1 MYYILEMSGRMKDKL
16 AEMNARLTATNST
29 NFLNTMHQLGTNYF
43 YYYPYSRSFRHCP
56 LYDSEGDESSRGY
69 YYHRYHESPPNSHRQ
84 SQEPNPAG
92 TRTGLQEQPP
102 FLKRILV
109 VDDEP
114 DVSLT
119 FKSGLEG
126 CLDNKGRK
134 MFEVHLYDNPLKA
147 VSEFRSNY
155 YDLLLTDIYMPDMNG
170 FQLSQKILE
179 LDINIRICYVSAT
192 DVNISALRELYP
204 ALSLGCFITKPVE
217 VEYLVKRL
225 SAELD

>member
-1 MYYILEMSGRMKDKL
+1 MSGHMNGKL
-16 AEMNARLTATNST
+16 AFEYDWLT
-29 NFLNTMHQLGTNYF
+29 NTQSESN
-43 YYYPYSRSFRHCP
+43 YYYPYSLFYKQSPF
-56 LYDSEGDESSRGY
+56 YDSGSGGDETSRHSYQRQSS
-69 YYHRYHESPPNSHRQ
+69 PTSHTQ
-84 SQEPNPAG
+84 SQEPNAIG
-92 TRTGLQEQPP
+92 TRGGMQEQPP

-109 VDDEP
+109 VDNEP
-114 DVSLT
+114 DILLT
-119 FKSGLEG
+119 FKSSLEQH
-126 CLDNKGRK
+126 LDNKGRK
-134 MFEVHLYDNPLKA
+134 MFEVHVYDNPLKA
-147 VSEFRSNY
+147 LSEFRANF
-155 YDLLLTDIYMPDMNG
+155 YDLLLTDVYMPDMNG

>member
-1 MYYILEMSGRMKDKL
+1 MKNKL
-16 AEMNARLTATNST
+16 AEMNARLTATNTT
-29 NFLNTMHQLGTNYF
+29 NSLNMMHQVDTNYF
-43 YYYPYSRSFRHCP
+43 YYYPYSRSFTHYP
-56 LYDSEGDESSRGY
+56 LYNSESDESSRGY
-69 YYHRYHESPPNSHRQ
+69 YHHRYHESPPNPHRQ
-84 SQEPNPAG
+84 NQEPNPAG
-92 TRTGLQEQPP
+92 ARTGLQEQPP

-114 DVSLT
+114 DVLLT

-126 CLDNKGRK
+126 RLDNNGRK
-134 MFEVHLYDNPLKA
+134 MFEVYLYDNPLKA
-147 VSEFRSNY
+147 VSEFRANY
-155 YDLLLTDIYMPDMNG
+155 YDLLLTDVYMPDMNG

>member
-1 MYYILEMSGRMKDKL
+1 MSGRMKDKL
-16 AEMNARLTATNST
+16 AEMNARLTATNTT
-29 NFLNTMHQLGTNYF
+29 NSLNMLHQVKTNYF
-43 YYYPYSRSFRHCP
+43 YYYPYSRSFTHCP
-56 LYDSEGDESSRGY
+56 LYDSESDESSRGY
-69 YYHRYHESPPNSHRQ
+69 YHHRYRESSPNPQRQ

-92 TRTGLQEQPP
+92 ARTGLQEQPP

-114 DVSLT
+114 DVLLT
-119 FKSGLEG
+119 FKSALEG
-126 CLDNKGRK
+126 RLDNRGRK
-134 MFEVHLYDNPLKA
+134 MFEVNLYDNPLKA
-147 VSEFRSNY
+147 VSEFRANY
-155 YDLLLTDIYMPDMNG
+155 YDLLLTDVYMPDMNG

-179 LDINIRICYVSAT
+179 LDINIRICFVSAA